1 MVSTIVSACVR
12 YQGIASYVKGYNEG
26 LHTCCDKSMLVAP
39 TISEI
44 D

>member
-26 LHTCCDKSMLVAP
+26 LHTCDTSMLVAP